1 VKPLAVSY
9 HGGPASAGRTRRRY
23 DAIVSGSNTIS
34 PNHPLRRLFAELV
47 EREFGADRELAAYVA
62 GLLVDF
68 THVDRLYR
76 VRNARGKRLEE
87 VGEMLLESNPL
98 LDAPSFGREREVRKH
113 IGDFTLFLTGMFP
126 EYVAALPRRG
136 LRLDR
141 MIDYVKAGKESYR
154 VVAAFDQ
161 FEYRQAAPLFRRLA
175 EQFEYCVYGLNQ
187 VKSRLAALR
196 EAQYQVWRRELL
208 G

>member
-1 VKPLAVSY
+1 VS
-9 HGGPASAGRTRRRY
+9 SGRY
-23 DAIVSGSNTIS
+23 VIS
-34 PNHPLRRLFAELV
+34 WNHPLRRLFTDLVGRELGV
-47 EREFGADRELAAYVA
+47 DRELATYVA
-62 GLLVDF
+62 DLLVDF
-68 THVDRLYR
+68 TYADRLYR
-76 VRNARGKRLEE
+76 IRNARGKRLEE
-87 VGEMLLESNPL
+87 VGEMLIESNPL

-136 LRLDR
+136 LRLDSV
-141 MIDYVKAGKESYR
+141 IDYVKAGKESYR
-154 VVAAFDQ
+154 VVASFDQ

-187 VKSRLAALR
+187 VKSRLSALR
-196 EAQYQVWRRELL
+196 QAQYDAWRRELL